1 MFELRPRLQTCPIFR
16 SALLVSDSR
25 LALLGT
31 GLCLLCVGLIFAVLA
46 SRSFSLAIKN
56 QNTSFSI
63 MLHIPAHELLFWFS
77 NIVPMLEASSCPY
90 RLRTQTDYHRGNP
103 RVTPTL
109 VQATCWFLVHHIP
122 GYLWA
127 ILFLYIRSCLHK
139 LRLQASF
146 LWTQHP
152 GFLL

>member
-1 MFELRPRLQTCPIFR
+1 MFELRPRLQTYPIFG
-16 SALLVSDSR
+16 S
-25 LALLGT
+25 ALLGT
-31 GLCLLCVGLIFAVLA
+31 GLCLLCVGVIFAVLA

-63 MLHIPAHELLFWFS
+63 MFHIPAHELLFWFS
-77 NIVPMLEASSCPY
+77 NIVPMLEASSCTY

-109 VQATCWFLVHHIP
+109 VQATCWFLVHIP
-122 GYLWA
+122 GYLWT